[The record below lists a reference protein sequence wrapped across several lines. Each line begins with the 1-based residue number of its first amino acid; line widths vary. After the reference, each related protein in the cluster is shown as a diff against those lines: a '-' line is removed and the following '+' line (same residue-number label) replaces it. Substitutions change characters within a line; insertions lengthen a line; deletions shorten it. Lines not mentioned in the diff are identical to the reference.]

1 MPTATEPPADGPAED
16 LDSAWSDIEPGFAG
30 NGEAQFASHDGSA
43 CSAPIRSTVSIR
55 SLVRLA
61 SRAEDLLWMSVS
73 TPKKGADHARWG
85 GLCDEFLGCGYGLQ
99 RP

>member
-43 CSAPIRSTVSIR
+43 CSAPIRSTVLIYIRGAFRVAFTR
-55 SLVRLA
+55 SLL
-61 SRAEDLLWMSVS
+61 
-73 TPKKGADHARWG
+73 
-85 GLCDEFLGCGYGLQ
+85 
-99 RP
+99 